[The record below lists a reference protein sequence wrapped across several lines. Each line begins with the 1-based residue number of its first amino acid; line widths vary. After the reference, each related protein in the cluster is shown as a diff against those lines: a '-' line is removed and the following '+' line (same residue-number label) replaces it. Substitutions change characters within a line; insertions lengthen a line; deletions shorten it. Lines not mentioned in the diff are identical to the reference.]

1 RVQSGDPPCAIATSG
16 WRTGERRWLRYRR
29 TTRRAI
35 LARSRQRPH
44 EPRRLQMPRSGT
56 PSRRVFIE
64 AALAALAAAPTA
76 LHAQSGGVVRF
87 ALPNATASGVDAIT
101 RAAAGALGRALDA

>member
-1 RVQSGDPPCAIATSG
+1 
-16 WRTGERRWLRYRR
+16 
-29 TTRRAI
+29 
-35 LARSRQRPH
+35 
-44 EPRRLQMPRSGT
+44 MPRSGT
-56 PSRRVFIE
+56 PSRRVFIG

-101 RAAAGALGRALDA
+101 RAAAGALGRALDASVVVENQPGAGGRIEAAVRFVPPPRTGSQFHHPRSKETS